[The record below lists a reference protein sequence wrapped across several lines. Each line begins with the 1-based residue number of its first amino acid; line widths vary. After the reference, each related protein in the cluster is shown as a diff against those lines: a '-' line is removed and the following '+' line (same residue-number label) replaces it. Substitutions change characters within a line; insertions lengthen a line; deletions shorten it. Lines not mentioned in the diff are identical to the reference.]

1 MVEVSF
7 KDFTTDQRKTIDD
20 LIGIMKLEL
29 NIKRGADPNVK
40 KIMGMSG
47 ILPVI

>member
-1 MVEVSF
+1 MIEVSF
-7 KDFTTDQRKTIDD
+7 KDFNTDRRKTIDD
-20 LIGIMKLEL
+20 LIGVMKLEL

-47 ILPVI
+47 MMPVI